1 MQKKVRGDH
10 VPGFFF
16 FAKPERYKRIVYY
29 SDDIGCGSVDL
40 NSLINRKLFLLIEL
54 LLDSVQFFIMELF
67 Y

>member
-29 SDDIGCGSVDL
+29 SDDNGCGSVDL
-40 NSLINRKLFLLIEL
+40 NSLINPQIVFVNWIAFR
-54 LLDSVQFFIMELF
+54 
-67 Y
+67 